1 MTEGAK
7 PPRCKL
13 PSKARLHQ
21 TREFQR
27 VYKHGVRATG
37 TWMTVVVLRQMTKQG
52 VRLGVSVSKDHGSA
66 VRRNKIKRLLRE
78 AFRIERAG
86 MPPDIDVVLI
96 PRVSEEHAT
105 LPQLRVEVARLCV
118 QALEQRRRNAPRRD
132 GPNTKDKAKDG
143 GRGNHRTDRGPRKPE
158 GGSA

>member
-7 PPRCKL
+7 PARHKL

-37 TWMTVVVLRQMTKQG
+37 AWMTVVVMRQSTRQG

-78 AFRIERAG
+78 AFRLERG
-86 MPPDIDVVLI
+86 GLPPDIDVVLI
-96 PRVSEEHAT
+96 PRVNEAHAT

-118 QALEQRRRNAPRRD
+118 QALEQRRRNSSRRD
-132 GPNTKDKAKDG
+132 GPDGRDKDKP
-143 GRGNHRTDRGPRKPE
+143 RGNPRPDRGPRKPS
-158 GGSA
+158 GGAG